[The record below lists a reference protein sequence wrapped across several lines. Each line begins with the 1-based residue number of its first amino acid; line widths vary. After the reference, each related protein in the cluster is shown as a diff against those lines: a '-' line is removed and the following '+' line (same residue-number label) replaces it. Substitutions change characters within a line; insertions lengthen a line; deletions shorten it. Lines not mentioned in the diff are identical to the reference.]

1 MIYNTYY
8 ICGIYYIYGF
18 STSSFSEWKGA
29 VSCDISNFWK
39 NEPSLN
45 LRNNSLSLQDEII
58 KELKMLHYKFVVI
71 PNGKASGNVY
81 QRNYAQ
87 ALIKEL
93 DLNNVNNILST
104 YR

>member
-1 MIYNTYY
+1 
-8 ICGIYYIYGF
+8 
-18 STSSFSEWKGA
+18 
-29 VSCDISNFWK
+29 
-39 NEPSLN
+39 
-45 LRNNSLSLQDEII
+45 
-58 KELKMLHYKFVVI
+58 MLHYKFVVI